1 MVKVQAKQSGKNNQP
16 KSLGFEEVIKSSN
29 AKESLN
35 HSNLGR
41 FRFRIGDTNNSNSMT
56 YKKVASD
63 LINEFRKGEFDGKDF
78 KFHADVFVVLKAQIK
93 AK

>member
-1 MVKVQAKQSGKNNQP
+1 MVKAKGNQAKI
-16 KSLGFEEVIKSSN
+16 LGFEDVIKSSN
-29 AKESLN
+29 AKEALN

-41 FRFRIGDTNNSNSMT
+41 FRFKIGDTQNSNSMT

-63 LINEFRKGEFDGKDF
+63 LINEFKRGEFEGKNF
-78 KFHADVFVVLKAQIK
+78 KFHADVFAVLKAQIK

>member
-1 MVKVQAKQSGKNNQP
+1 MVKAQSKQVGKSNEAKI
-16 KSLGFEEVIKSSN
+16 LGFDDVIKSSN
-29 AKESLN
+29 AKEALN

-41 FRFRIGDTNNSNSMT
+41 FKFRIGDINNSNAVT

-63 LINEFRKGEFDGKDF
+63 LVNEFRKGQFDGKDF
-78 KFHADVFVVLKAQIK
+78 KFHSDVFAVLKAQIK